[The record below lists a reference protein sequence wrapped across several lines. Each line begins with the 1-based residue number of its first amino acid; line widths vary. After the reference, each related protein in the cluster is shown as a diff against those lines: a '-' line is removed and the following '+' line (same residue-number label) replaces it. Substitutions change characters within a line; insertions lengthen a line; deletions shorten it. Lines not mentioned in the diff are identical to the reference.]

1 MASKSYHLIIVESPS
16 KATTLKKFLG
26 DKYLVEASVGHIR
39 DLPKSDLG
47 IDPDKKFKTK
57 YVQTISKGNL
67 QKLKSALSSASEL
80 YLATDPDRE
89 GEAIAWHLV
98 ELLKPKVPIKRLVF
112 HEITKDAIL
121 ESFNNTREID
131 QDLVNAQETRR
142 MIDRLLGYPVS
153 NKLWKNVSRGLSAGR
168 VQSPAIKIV
177 VDREKERSKFIKSE
191 YWSIVAN
198 LNKDDISFSAN
209 LVRQND
215 KKAATG
221 KDFNKNTGELSNK
234 DKLLIDK
241 GLSEKLVEGLK
252 KSDWIVDDIQEK
264 PYTQNPYAPFI
275 TSTLQQDGIRKLHT
289 SSKNIMRLA
298 QNLYQSGY
306 ITYMRTDSITISN
319 QAINQIRDIIKK
331 DNPQNLPDKPRSYKS
346 KVKNAQEAHEAIRPA
361 GDFIHPKDL
370 KSKLEDKEWKL
381 YDLIWKRTVASQM
394 KSAKIINTVV
404 SINAGDCTFEAR
416 GKTIDFEGFLSLYNA
431 SDDKK
436 NKDDEK
442 KLPRLK
448 KTEKVVLDSVEGKQH
463 FTKPIGRFTEASL
476 VKELEALGIGRP
488 STYATIMDKIQAKY
502 VNKVNGAMVPTFSA
516 YAVVQF
522 LESNFED
529 LVDLQYTASLEDH
542 LDQISNNDMNHIDF
556 LNSFWFGDKDA
567 KGLNNLLNHDIDI
580 ASSKLIK
587 EYSINDKSYELK
599 IGKFGVYIEGDGKTA
614 NVYDDVAPDQFNN
627 DKILELFS
635 QSEKSDE
642 PIAVDIESNNPI
654 FLKVGRYGP
663 YLQCEK
669 KMKSLL
675 PNQTV
680 EDVTPEIAQK
690 IMELPKEIGKW
701 DETGDPIMID
711 IGRYGPYLKCGKIN
725 ASVYDSSDFFNMSVD
740 TAIELLK
747 NRKSKT
753 AEVVKDLGE
762 DKDGN
767 KIEIKKGRYGPYIT
781 NQKINAPFPKD
792 KDMDT
797 MDLKSALEIIAAK
810 KAKGPSKFKR
820 RKK

>member
-26 DKYLVEASVGHIR
+26 EKYLVEASVGHIR

-98 ELLKPKVPIKRLVF
+98 ELLKPKIPIKRLVF

-177 VDREKERSKFIKSE
+177 VDREKERSKFVKSE

-319 QAINQIRDIIKK
+319 KAINQIRDIIKK

-394 KSAKIINTVV
+394 K
-404 SINAGDCTFEAR
+404 
-416 GKTIDFEGFLSLYNA
+416 
-431 SDDKK
+431 
-436 NKDDEK
+436 
-442 KLPRLK
+442 
-448 KTEKVVLDSVEGKQH
+448 
-463 FTKPIGRFTEASL
+463 
-476 VKELEALGIGRP
+476 
-488 STYATIMDKIQAKY
+488 
-502 VNKVNGAMVPTFSA
+502 
-516 YAVVQF
+516 
-522 LESNFED
+522 
-529 LVDLQYTASLEDH
+529 
-542 LDQISNNDMNHIDF
+542 
-556 LNSFWFGDKDA
+556 
-567 KGLNNLLNHDIDI
+567 
-580 ASSKLIK
+580 
-587 EYSINDKSYELK
+587 
-599 IGKFGVYIEGDGKTA
+599 
-614 NVYDDVAPDQFNN
+614 
-627 DKILELFS
+627 
-635 QSEKSDE
+635 
-642 PIAVDIESNNPI
+642 
-654 FLKVGRYGP
+654 
-663 YLQCEK
+663 
-669 KMKSLL
+669 
-675 PNQTV
+675 
-680 EDVTPEIAQK
+680 
-690 IMELPKEIGKW
+690 
-701 DETGDPIMID
+701 
-711 IGRYGPYLKCGKIN
+711 
-725 ASVYDSSDFFNMSVD
+725 
-740 TAIELLK
+740 
-747 NRKSKT
+747 
-753 AEVVKDLGE
+753 
-762 DKDGN
+762 
-767 KIEIKKGRYGPYIT
+767 
-781 NQKINAPFPKD
+781 
-792 KDMDT
+792 
-797 MDLKSALEIIAAK
+797 
-810 KAKGPSKFKR
+810 
-820 RKK
+820 